1 LAFIDLKLTDKD
13 FQRNYT
19 SVNIMQDLKEDIN
32 KDNFSEKIK
41 SLEIFI
47 QKSGPSG

>member
-1 LAFIDLKLTDKD
+1 LKLTDKD
-13 FQRNYT
+13 FERDYT
-19 SVNIMQDLKEDIN
+19 SVNILQDLKKYIH
-32 KDNFSEKIK
+32 KDDFSEKIK